1 MKTYH
6 DFIEDL
12 TFQLMPKLP
21 AGSTI
26 HVVPTNTTNQ
36 KRDMLDVK
44 LPSCSYS
51 TRFAV
56 QDMYGAFCKGEV
68 TMSRLINHIVKQSLT
83 PPKEIVSDPKKIFK
97 KENLY
102 LQLINAEAN
111 EELLKN
117 APHELIEDLAIV
129 VRCLV
134 DENHSFLMTDIA
146 CLSYDISPE
155 DLLKYAKENNEKAQ
169 VEFGHTLEFASN
181 SLPEDLRPTQEEF
194 EVLKQVN
201 PLYAIRHKINDMEV
215 YTAAAILSEKAMQ
228 TVADKFGEN
237 FYILPSSTDEVIVIS
252 ESDALDKTLPFLK
265 QMVEEI
271 NETVVDKN
279 PFLSDNIYYY
289 DIEKK
294 SFEIANINPMSMG
307 GH

>member
-26 HVVPTNTTNQ
+26 HVVPTTTTNQ

-44 LPSCSYS
+44 LPSSNYS
-51 TRFAV
+51 IRFAI
-56 QDMYGAFCKGEV
+56 QDMYDAFCKGEV

-102 LQLINAEAN
+102 LQLINAEEN

-117 APHELIEDLAIV
+117 APHEIIEDLAIV

-146 CLSYDISPE
+146 CLSYNITPE
-155 DLLKYAKENNEKAQ
+155 ELFKYAKENNEKAQ
-169 VEFGHTLEFASN
+169 VEFGHTLKFVSN
-181 SLPEDLRPTQEEF
+181 SFPEDIRPTQEEI
-194 EVLKQVN
+194 ELLKPDN
-201 PLYAIRHKINDMEV
+201 PLHVIRHKVNDMEV
-215 YTAAAILSEKAMQ
+215 YTAAAILSEKTMQ
-228 TVADKFGEN
+228 MVADKFGEN
-237 FYILPSSTDEVIVIS
+237 FYILPSSMDEVIVVS

-271 NETVVDKN
+271 NETVVDKDL
-279 PFLSDNIYYY
+279 FLSNNIYYY
-289 DIEKK
+289 DTEKK
-294 SFEIANINPMSMG
+294 SFEIVNNNTISMNG
-307 GH
+307 R